1 MKVNDPIY
9 GNFILEPVLADL
21 IQAQPFQRLKNIHQ
35 GGASYLVNPKWN
47 VTRFEHSVGVMLLI
61 KKLGGSIEEQ
71 IAGLLHDISH
81 TAFSH
86 VIDFVLDNPAQD
98 FHDQIFEKVIQSSEI
113 PSVLKKNG
121 FNTLSILPIEKWS
134 LLEQPLPSLCAD
146 RIDYTLRDLSTYN
159 MISLED
165 ACKFVDELRVVDGKI
180 CLKTTEAAE
189 WFVKAY
195 YKEVIDFFLHPSNV
209 YGYAVLTDILKI
221 ATAKQIIH
229 LDDLLLDDETVWKKL
244 IDSKD
249 HEVLQKMKDI
259 GKEVINDERAYDIHQ
274 KKKVRIIDPFVLIG
288 NDRIKKATELS
299 TKVRELNQYALEKS
313 LKGTFVR
320 ILNTYGKEKK
330 LI

>member
-1 MKVNDPIY
+1 MKIHDFIY
-9 GNFILEPVLADL
+9 GSFHLEPVLAEL
-21 IQAQPFQRLKNIHQ
+21 IHTQPLQRLKKIHQ

-86 VIDFVLDNPAQD
+86 VIDFVLDNPEQD

-113 PSVLKKNG
+113 PSVLQKHG
-121 FNTLSILPIEKWS
+121 FNILSILPIEKWS

-159 MISLED
+159 MISLDD

-180 CLKTTEAAE
+180 CLKTIEAAE

-195 YKEVIDFFLHPSNV
+195 YTEVVDFFLHPLNV
-209 YGYAVLTDILKI
+209 YGYAILTDILKI
-221 ATAKQIIH
+221 AIAKQIIH
-229 LDDLLLDDETVWKKL
+229 FDDLLSDDETVWKKL

-249 HEVLQKMKDI
+249 PEVLKKMKDI
-259 GKEVINDERAYDIHQ
+259 SKKVINDERNYDIHQ
-274 KKKVRIIDPFVLIG
+274 KKKVRIIDPFVLVG
-288 NDRIKKATELS
+288 NARMKKATELS

-313 LKGTFVR
+313 LKGTFLRV
-320 ILNTYGKEKK
+320 LNT
-330 LI
+330 